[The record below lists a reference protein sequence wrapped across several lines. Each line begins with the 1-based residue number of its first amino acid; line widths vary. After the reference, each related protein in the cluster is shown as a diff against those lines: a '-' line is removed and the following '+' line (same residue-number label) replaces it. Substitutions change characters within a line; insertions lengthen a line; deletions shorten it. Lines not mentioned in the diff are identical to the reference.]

1 MNSESAIP
9 FRLTPCEHS
18 AIIVFC
24 CLLAVCSSCYL
35 QAQAPAAGAV
45 NTAAEWVPPLKP
57 ASDAGERAI
66 ARMRVPDD
74 LQIRL
79 WAAEPMLGNPNA
91 LHLDEKGRVYVAETY
106 RYGGGGVIDIRSAR
120 SWLEEELASRTVEE
134 RLLIPLRHATE
145 RVGQQALYARDSERI
160 VLLEDTTGAGKADK
174 STVFSTGYNGVKD
187 GLGSG
192 VFAYHGS
199 VYYTCIPSLYLLKD
213 TNADGKA
220 DVKLELQYG
229 YGVRYGFIGHD
240 LHGMVLGPDGRLYF
254 SMGDR
259 GANVTK
265 TPDGRQVEAAECG
278 AVFRC
283 DLDGKNLELFAT
295 GLRNPQELRFDQY
308 GNLFTGDNNPD
319 KGDPARWVYV
329 IEDGDSGWRVGYQH
343 ATRMANG
350 GPWMAEQLWSPAE
363 NNNAAYLV
371 PNVTP
376 LYDGPSGLAYYPGTG
391 LPDRYDDHFFLCDFR
406 GASGTSRINSFAV
419 KPKGATFELI
429 DLKPFMERICVT
441 DCDFGPDGALYV
453 ADWIDGWARPMAG
466 RIYKVFAPALTND
479 ARVLETKR
487 LIAEGMANRSLGE
500 LGKLLNHSDL
510 RVRQEAQ
517 FALAE
522 KGPEGVPELMAAALK
537 GEKLVTRL
545 HGIWGLGQLARK
557 IPSALK
563 PVLPLLTSKDREIRC
578 QAAKVLGD
586 ARAAEAYELLIQLL
600 FDAQPRARF
609 FAAQALG
616 KLGRK
621 AAVPALF
628 SALKDNNDQD
638 SVLRY
643 ACVTAL
649 ARLSDPVSLTA
660 KAKDESRAV
669 RLGAALALRRLAH
682 PSIAVFL
689 NDTDGQVVL
698 EAARA
703 INDLPIAEALPQMAA
718 LLNKP
723 LPESASKPE
732 KAPYTVRGPRPIGTP
747 ADWIL
752 WRAVNANFR
761 LGAPE
766 AAKALA
772 TFAARSDAPER
783 VRIEALNDLAEWA
796 KPNNLDHITTL
807 YRPLTPRDPKPARDA
822 AAEIVKAIMEE
833 APSAVQAAAA
843 NLMRTYGL
851 GDSETLL
858 GALTDRR
865 ASPEVRVS
873 ALSSL
878 ADRKDPRLSDA
889 LQTALKDRSGVVRA
903 EAIHILGTQPG
914 GAAQIAGL
922 LESGSAGEK
931 QAVFEALGNS
941 KETEAVAV
949 LSQWM
954 EKLLAKEVP
963 IELQVELLEAAARHA
978 ESPLGEKLKKFEDA
992 RDLTSPLGRYVE
1004 VVSGGDAANG
1014 RKIFRER
1021 TDVACLRC
1029 HVAQGEGGTVGPP
1042 LDGIGSKQS
1051 REYLLES
1058 IVAPNAKIAPGFET
1072 LIVETTEGR
1081 LRSGVFKSE
1090 DAKGLVLVQTD
1101 ADLDASE
1108 RFLAIPKDQI
1118 KARERGPSAMPEGLV
1133 LALSKRELRDL
1144 IEFLASLKDTPAK

>member
-1 MNSESAIP
+1 MRAPSRTE
-9 FRLTPCEHS
+9 
-18 AIIVFC
+18 IVHGVMALCACFGLC
-24 CLLAVCSSCYL
+24 GQPTA
-35 QAQAPAAGAV
+35 QAQTQATPSVNAP
-45 NTAAEWVPPLKP
+45 TEWIPPLKP
-57 ASDAGERAI
+57 ASDAAERAM

-74 LQIRL
+74 LKISL

-91 LHLDEKGRVYVAETY
+91 LHIDEQGRVFVAETY

-120 SWLEEELASRTVEE
+120 SWLEEELASKTVEE
-134 RLLIPLRHATE
+134 RLLIPLRHASE
-145 RVGQQALYARDSERI
+145 RVGRQALDARDSERI
-160 VLLEDTTGAGKADK
+160 VLLEDTTASGKADK

-192 VFAYHGS
+192 VFAYHGN

-220 DVKLELQYG
+220 DVKVELQYG

-240 LHGMVLGPDGRLYF
+240 LHGMVLGPDGKLYF

-278 AVFRC
+278 SVFRC
-283 DLDGKNLELFAT
+283 DLDGKNLELFAA

-329 IEDGDSGWRVGYQH
+329 VEDGDSGWRVGYQH

-419 KPKGATFELI
+419 KSKGATFELV
-429 DLKPFMERICVT
+429 DLKPFLDRICAT

-453 ADWIDGWARPMAG
+453 ADWIDGWSRPMAG
-466 RIYKVFAPALTND
+466 RIYKVFDPAKVEDPL
-479 ARVLETKR
+479 VKETKQI
-487 LIAEGMANRSLGE
+487 IAQGMNGRSVEELARFLG
-500 LGKLLNHSDL
+500 HRDM

-522 KGPEGVPELMAAALK
+522 KGPEAVPELMAVALR
-537 GEKLVTRL
+537 GEKLVSRL
-545 HGIWGLGQLARK
+545 HGIWGLGQTAQK

-563 PVLPLLTSKDREIRC
+563 PLLALLTSKDLEMRC

-586 ARAAEAYELLIQLL
+586 ARAAEAYEALVQLL
-600 FDAQPRARF
+600 FDAEPRARF
-609 FAAQALG
+609 FAAQSLG

-621 AAVPALF
+621 EAVPALF
-628 SALKDNNDQD
+628 AALKDNNDQEP
-638 SVLRY
+638 VLRY
-643 ACVTAL
+643 GCVTAL
-649 ARLSDPVSLTA
+649 AKLSEPLLLAAQA
-660 KAKDESRAV
+660 KNESRAV

-689 NDTDGQVVL
+689 KDKDGQVVL

-703 INDLPIAEALPQMAA
+703 INDLPISEALPQLAA
-718 LLNKP
+718 LLDQP
-723 LPESASKPE
+723 LPENTAKAEKP
-732 KAPYTVRGPRPIGTP
+732 PYTIRGPRPIGTP
-747 ADWIL
+747 AEWIL

-761 LGAPE
+761 LGTTE

-772 TFAARSDAPER
+772 NFAARSDAPAS

-796 KPNNLDHITTL
+796 KPANLDHITTL
-807 YRPLTPRDPKPARDA
+807 YRPLAPRDPKPARDA
-822 AAEIVKAIMEE
+822 ASEIVKAITED
-833 APSAVQAAAA
+833 APSAVKAAAA

-851 GDSETLL
+851 GDSETLI
-858 GALTDRR
+858 GALTDGR

-878 ADRKDPRLSDA
+878 ADRKDARLAEA
-889 LQTALKDRSGVVRA
+889 LQTALKDRSVIVRA
-903 EAIHILGTQPG
+903 EAIQILGTQKDG
-914 GAAQIAGL
+914 VAQIVNL
-922 LESGSAGEK
+922 LDSGSVGEQ
-931 QAVFEALGNS
+931 QAVFDALGNS
-941 KETEAVAV
+941 KEAEAGAT
-949 LSQWM
+949 LSQWVD
-954 EKLLAKEVP
+954 KLLAKEVP
-963 IELQVELLEAAARHA
+963 AELQIELLEAAAKHA
-978 ESPLGEKLKKFEDA
+978 EPPLGEKLKKFEDA
-992 RDLTSPLGRYVE
+992 RDLTNPIGPYVE
-1004 VVSGGDAANG
+1004 VLAGGDAANG

-1021 TDVACLRC
+1021 SDVSCLRC
-1029 HVAQGEGGTVGPP
+1029 HVALGEGGTVGPQ
-1042 LDGIGSKQS
+1042 LDGIASEQN

-1072 LIVETTEGR
+1072 IIVQTTEGR

-1090 DAKGLVLVQTD
+1090 DANELVLVQTD
-1101 ADLDASE
+1101 ADLDPGE
-1108 RFLAIPKDQI
+1108 RVMRIPKNQI
-1118 KARERGPSAMPEGLV
+1118 KARERGPSSMPEGLV

-1144 IEFLASLKDTPAK
+1144 IEFLASLKDGAVR

>member
-1 MNSESAIP
+1 MPNPNRTKFLPTLTVLCFLLSLCSNSRSQERSP
-9 FRLTPCEHS
+9 
-18 AIIVFC
+18 V
-24 CLLAVCSSCYL
+24 
-35 QAQAPAAGAV
+35 AGDTNA
-45 NTAAEWVPPLKP
+45 TSDWVPPLKP
-57 ASDAGERAI
+57 ASDAAERAI
-66 ARMRVPDD
+66 ARMRVADD
-74 LQIRL
+74 LKISL
-79 WAAEPMLGNPNA
+79 WAAEPMLGDPNA
-91 LHLDEKGRVYVAETY
+91 IHIDEKGRVFVAETY
-106 RYGGGGVIDIRSAR
+106 RYGGGGVIDIRAAR
-120 SWLEEELASRTVEE
+120 SWLEEELASKTVEE
-134 RLLIPLRHATE
+134 RLRIPQRHASE
-145 RVGQQALYARDSERI
+145 RVGREALYARDSERI
-160 VLLEDTTGAGKADK
+160 VLLEDTTASGKADK

-192 VFAYHGS
+192 VFAYHGN

-220 DVKLELQYG
+220 DVKVELQYG
-229 YGVRYGFIGHD
+229 YGVRYGFLGHD
-240 LHGMVLGPDGRLYF
+240 LHGLVLGPDGKLYF

-391 LPDRYDDHFFLCDFR
+391 LPDRYEDHFFLCDFR

-419 KPKGATFELI
+419 KPKGASFELV
-429 DLKPFMERICVT
+429 DLKPFMERICAT
-441 DCDFGPDGALYV
+441 DCEFGPDSAIYV
-453 ADWIDGWARPMAG
+453 ADWIDGWGRPMAG
-466 RIYKVFAPALTND
+466 RIYKVFDPTKVDDPA
-479 ARVLETKR
+479 VKETR
-487 LIAEGMANRSLGE
+487 QLIAEGMGGRSVEE
-500 LGKLLNHSDL
+500 LTKLLGHRDQRIRL
-510 RVRQEAQ
+510 EAQ
-517 FALAE
+517 FALAD
-522 KGPEGVPELMAAALK
+522 KGVDAIPAFSIDAQKAG
-537 GEKLVTRL
+537 KLVTRL
-545 HGIWGLGQLARK
+545 HGIWGLGQVARK
-557 IPSALK
+557 IPAALK
-563 PVLPLLTSKDREIRC
+563 TVLSLLSDKEVQVRC

-586 ARAAEAYELLIQLL
+586 GRAVEAYEPLTQML
-600 FDAQPRARF
+600 FDAEPRARF

-621 AAVPALF
+621 DAVPALF

-638 SVLRY
+638 AVLRY

-649 ARLSDPVSLTA
+649 AKLSDPGTLSR
-660 KAKDESRAV
+660 KASDNSRAV

-682 PSIAVFL
+682 PAIATFL
-689 NDTDGQVVL
+689 NDRDGQVVL

-703 INDLPIAEALPQMAA
+703 INDLPITNALPQLAA
-718 LLNKP
+718 LLNTT
-723 LPESASKPE
+723 LPENASKAE
-732 KAPYTVRGPRPIGTP
+732 KPPHTIRGPRPVGTP
-747 ADWIL
+747 AEWIL

-761 LGAPE
+761 LGA
-766 AAKALA
+766 AASAKALA
-772 TFAARSDAPER
+772 SFASKSDAPPS

-807 YRPLTPRDPKPARDA
+807 YRPLAARDPKPAREA
-822 AAEIVKAIMEE
+822 AAEIVKAITED
-833 APSAVQAAAA
+833 APSAVKAAAA

-851 GDSETLL
+851 GDSETLI

-873 ALSSL
+873 ALNSL
-878 ADRKDPRLSDA
+878 ADRKDARLTDA
-889 LQTALKDRSGVVRA
+889 LQTALKDRSELVRA
-903 EAIHILGTQPG
+903 EAIQILGTQNG
-914 GAAQIAGL
+914 GTAQIIGL
-922 LESGSAGEK
+922 LDSGSAAEK

-941 KETEAVAV
+941 KDAQAVTV
-949 LSQWM
+949 LRQWM
-954 EKLLAKEVP
+954 NKLLAKEVP
-963 IELQVELLEAAARHA
+963 AELQLELIEAAGKHP
-978 ESPLGEKLKKFEDA
+978 ETVGEQLSKFEDA
-992 RDLTSPLGRYVE
+992 RERTDPLSHYRE
-1004 VVSGGDAANG
+1004 TLAGGDAANG

-1021 TDVACLRC
+1021 TDVSCIRC
-1029 HVAQGEGGTVGPP
+1029 HVAQGEGGTVGPQ
-1042 LDGIGSKQS
+1042 LDGVASKQN

-1072 LIVETTEGR
+1072 VVVQTTDGR
-1081 LRSGVFKSE
+1081 LKSGVFKKE
-1090 DAKGLVLVQTD
+1090 DAKELVLMQTD
-1101 ADLDASE
+1101 ADLDPNQRAMT
-1108 RFLAIPKDQI
+1108 IPKDQI
-1118 KARERGPSAMPEGLV
+1118 KSRESGPSSMPEGLV

-1144 IEFLASLKDTPAK
+1144 IEFLASLKEGPAR